1 MKKVIGMACAI
12 GGALCVLCKTFEVGM
27 TVGIG
32 YGLASNKD
40 DWPLVTTLDEATKD
54 LCETHNVTRWLLHC
68 GEISGKKNTEENLNH

>member
-1 MKKVIGMACAI
+1 MKKAIGTVCAV
-12 GGALCVLCKTFEVGM
+12 GGALVCLYKAFEVGM

-68 GEISGKKNTEENLNH
+68 GEISGKKNAEENLNH